1 MPDSTEADSP
11 RDSKNTGSRAKRGSR
26 LRKVLAAAV
35 AVVTCLLL
43 YNGTASLLVTR
54 WDNTA
59 ERDSDTGI
67 LLGAEA
73 LDLGPRDAEAAVV
86 LVHGFVGASNNF
98 WELPRR
104 LADSGYRVRAMR
116 LPGHG
121 LSPRDFAKT
130 PGDEILAAVQAEVRL
145 LRDQHA
151 RVFLV
156 GHSMGGALGTLV
168 ASTENVDGLI
178 LGAPY
183 YGITYHWYYVLPPE
197 LWITLTG
204 PFVPWVYKGNA
215 FICVK
220 RPEAKAEILS
230 YRWIPAKGSRT
241 LVELGRRA
249 NAQDTLAKV
258 SCPVLVLHGRDDQAA
273 SPRASQK
280 AFEALGSQSKK
291 LVWLEN
297 SDHHIFWDYDRERVV
312 EEILQFLDSIPTEGK
327 A

>member
-1 MPDSTEADSP
+1 MPDSTEAESP
-11 RDSKNTGSRAKRGSR
+11 QDSKNAGCRTKPAKP
-26 LRKVLAAAV
+26 LRKVLTAAV
-35 AVVTCLLL
+35 AVVTCLLV

-59 ERDSDTGI
+59 ERDSETGI

-73 LDLGPRDAEAAVV
+73 LDLGPRDAEAVVV

-98 WELPRR
+98 WELPQR

-121 LSPRDFAKT
+121 VSPRDFAKT
-130 PGDEILAAVQAEVRL
+130 PGDEILAAVRAEVRS

-156 GHSMGGALGTLV
+156 GHSMGGALSTLV

-178 LGAPY
+178 LAAPY
-183 YGITYHWYYVLPPE
+183 FGITYHWYYVLPPE
-197 LWITLTG
+197 LWTTLTG
-204 PFVPWVYKGNA
+204 PFVRWIYKGDA

-230 YRWIPAKGSRT
+230 YRWIPAQGSRT
-241 LVELGRRA
+241 LLKLGQRA
-249 NAQDTLAKV
+249 NTQDTLAKV

-273 SPRASQK
+273 SPTAAQK

-291 LVWLEN
+291 LIWLEN
-297 SDHHIFWDYDRERVV
+297 SDHHIFWDYDREQVV